1 MSMRKSQQEPE
12 QPARLVERRPEGDA
26 PEARLAALVRAGLP
40 AEGLGGAARDRV
52 WQRLDRRARGGRS
65 FASLRWSVAAGV
77 LLTSGVV
84 VGAVNARR
92 WWPRLTGPRTETVA
106 PAPRGK
112 ARAARL
118 PAAPSVAPAIAP
130 PAAEAS
136 AATAGVPAP
145 RPPAAVASRAP
156 RPLARL
162 APVETTAPAPL
173 AEPAP
178 RIEPAAPPAA
188 AAPPTPSAL
197 ANETALLS
205 AALTRLR
212 HDRDAAGAL
221 AALDVYDARA
231 PHGTLRREAN
241 VARVDALLMLGR
253 DADALAV
260 LRTLPLQ
267 PRGREQELR
276 VVRGELIA
284 PSSCAAAVEDFDH
297 VLTGAPPAPL
307 VERALHGR
315 ATCLTKLG
323 DLEGARRDSLEYL
336 RRFPE
341 GRFAAQARRLTGEND
356 L

>member
-1 MSMRKSQQEPE
+1 
-12 QPARLVERRPEGDA
+12 V
-26 PEARLAALVRAGLP
+26 
-40 AEGLGGAARDRV
+40 
-52 WQRLDRRARGGRS
+52 
-65 FASLRWSVAAGV
+65 
-77 LLTSGVV
+77 
-84 VGAVNARR
+84 
-92 WWPRLTGPRTETVA
+92 
-106 PAPRGK
+106 
-112 ARAARL
+112 
-118 PAAPSVAPAIAP
+118 
-130 PAAEAS
+130 
-136 AATAGVPAP
+136 
-145 RPPAAVASRAP
+145 VASRVP

-162 APVETTAPAPL
+162 APVETTPPAPL
-173 AEPAP
+173 VEPAP
-178 RIEPAAPPAA
+178 RSEPAAPPAA